1 MLGIP
6 QLCSLKVT
14 DLTDH
19 KEKPHAASLWTGQV
33 SSGASLKWQRQDLPS
48 GPKAEP
54 QATAAILQS
63 HPCDPCDVPGP
74 GGVGEAGRTSP
85 LPRSLSLCLRTSS
98 RAEAQPRLP
107 RSCGSILF
115 QKMQQLPLW
124 LNLNGGSPLTR
135 ATFFT
140 ALQPSLTTPVC
151 NNQSS
156 PWQPTG

>member
-63 HPCDPCDVPGP
+63 HPCDVPGRE
-74 GGVGEAGRTSP
+74 GEEALQDGGRNTGVGS
-85 LPRSLSLCLRTSS
+85 SLAFILD
-98 RAEAQPRLP
+98 RA
-107 RSCGSILF
+107 S
-115 QKMQQLPLW
+115 
-124 LNLNGGSPLTR
+124 
-135 ATFFT
+135 
-140 ALQPSLTTPVC
+140 
-151 NNQSS
+151 
-156 PWQPTG
+156 